1 MRRWLTILL
10 LFLLPFQLS
19 WAASAAYCQHERDA
33 QGGHWGHHEHQD
45 APEAARLLD
54 RAPNDVGRLPGTA
67 AADGAWRGVGQAQ
80 QAVVEAERGP
90 GVAPLLRQARLTAA
104 ASARYVSHI
113 ADVPWRPVRS
123 LAL

>member
-10 LFLLPFQLS
+10 LFLMPLQLS

-33 QGGHWGHHEHQD
+33 QRGHWGHHEHRD

-54 RAPNDVGRLPGTA
+54 RAPNDAGRLPGTG
-67 AADGAWRGVGQAQ
+67 AADGALRGIGQAQ
-80 QAVVEAERGP
+80 HAVVEAERGP
-90 GVAPLLRQARLTAA
+90 GLPLPPQARLAA
-104 ASARYVSHI
+104 VASARYVSHI
-113 ADVPWRPVRS
+113 SEVPVPPVRS